1 MTAAPTP
8 SQPTAQAT
16 QALTWEPSKHRH
28 SNGETLRLGRYPVG
42 EWQLDAELRKGA
54 RASFAVTCR
63 LPGVRPDLGH
73 CETSDKARS
82 LLEKVVMGWVNS
94 AGLTFTAPETTA
106 CGENA

>member
-1 MTAAPTP
+1 MTETLTT
-8 SQPTAQAT
+8 QKLTALGAQS
-16 QALTWEPSKHRH
+16 LVWEPSKHRQ
-28 SNGETLRLGRYPVG
+28 SSGETLRMGRYPVG

-63 LPGVRPDLGH
+63 LPGVRADLGH

-82 LLEKVVMGWVNS
+82 LLEKVVTGWVNS